1 MPVASQP
8 PTFASVALYVA
19 ALTLSGLAVIGV
31 LGLVVETF
39 RVEQGPPAWR
49 HYHLRDGFME
59 ECDSRICAPKP
70 EVDL

>member
-1 MPVASQP
+1 MNLRPLLPFV
-8 PTFASVALYVA
+8 
-19 ALTLSGLAVIGV
+19 GLALVV
-31 LGLVVETF
+31 VPPFAWLVVETF

-49 HYHLRDGFME
+49 HYHWRDGVME